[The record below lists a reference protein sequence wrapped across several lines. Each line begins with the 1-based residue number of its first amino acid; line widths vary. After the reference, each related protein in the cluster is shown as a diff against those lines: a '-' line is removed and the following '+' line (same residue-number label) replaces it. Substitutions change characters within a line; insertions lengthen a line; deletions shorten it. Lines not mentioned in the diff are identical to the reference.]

1 MFTKMK
7 KTTMPSK
14 ARMVFQNT
22 VINQKLK
29 TKIHGHVFFLSHHRE
44 EESLTCCNKFIFI
57 EFLFASKSML
67 DIRTEERV

>member
-29 TKIHGHVFFLSHHRE
+29 QNH
-44 EESLTCCNKFIFI
+44 
-57 EFLFASKSML
+57 
-67 DIRTEERV
+67 

>member
-14 ARMVFQNT
+14 ARTVFQNT

-29 TKIHGHVFFLSHHRE
+29 QNQNSWPR
-44 EESLTCCNKFIFI
+44 
-57 EFLFASKSML
+57 FLFVTSQRKRKSHVL
-67 DIRTEERV
+67 QQIYFHRILIC